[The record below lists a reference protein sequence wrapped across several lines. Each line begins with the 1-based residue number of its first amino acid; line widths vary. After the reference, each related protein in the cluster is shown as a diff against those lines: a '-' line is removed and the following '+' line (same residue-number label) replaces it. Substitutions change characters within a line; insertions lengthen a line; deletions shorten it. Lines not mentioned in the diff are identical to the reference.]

1 VEVGR
6 GTGGTVQPYTRP
18 RIQTLSDMVFGL
30 ALSIG
35 AVTLVGAAPVTSQ
48 DFLVSLAYYT
58 LSFLIVIRVWLSY
71 TSILSSMPVETQDLM
86 DLNIILLFSV
96 SVEPY
101 IFREIL
107 ITSGNMWST
116 TSAVFSVDLA
126 AMYAVLAVFA
136 HYLGDED
143 RKLVPE
149 SLFAKHRRNRN
160 YLLLTTAILLVSLIP
175 IFGTLTVF
183 SVQLGAS
190 LTNIHLRVIVWIFVW
205 ISGWVRSVPRTT
217 QGT

>member
-1 VEVGR
+1 VD
-6 GTGGTVQPYTRP
+6 TGFAPNGVAQPVTRP
-18 RIQTLSDMVFGL
+18 RIQILSDMVFGL

-35 AVTLVGAAPVTSQ
+35 AVTLVGQAPVTSQ
-48 DFLVSLAYYT
+48 DFLVSLAYYM

-71 TSILSSMPVETQDLM
+71 TSILSTMPVETQGLM
-86 DLNIILLFSV
+86 DLNVLLLFTV
-96 SVEPY
+96 SIEPY
-101 IFREIL
+101 IFREVL
-107 ITSGNMWST
+107 ISSGDLWST
-116 TSAVFSVDLA
+116 TSAVFSLDLA
-126 AMYAVLAVFA
+126 AMFAVLAVFA

-160 YLLLTTAILLVSLIP
+160 YLLLTTAVLLVSLIP

-183 SVQLGAS
+183 SVQLGTS

-205 ISGWVRSVPRTT
+205 LSAWVRRVPRTV
-217 QGT
+217 